1 MRNSPPTEISQ
12 SDVDDLLGQLQQIR
26 SSITA
31 ARESIAPLQANLAE
45 TYNEFQAVVGA
56 LRRQSMRLQAEI
68 TSLRIQIKRSTQDED
83 NAPQEDIE
91 DDDFIY
97 DKEEAITETSF
108 QDPEAVDKDMLLEHI
123 FRVLDPDIDD
133 ADAELVA
140 NIQGICTDPTA
151 SLADVLEELPWGVV
165 WTTCS
170 LQETLKDQYYR
181 LSIWQQALKLQL
193 ENLNRATELLQ
204 KDQRYALWQQR
215 QKSADEWQNFLD
227 SCLEQQ
233 QDQNYELQGELDR
246 LREEWRQVTN
256 SSNL

>member
-1 MRNSPPTEISQ
+1 MRNSPPTQISQ
-12 SDVDDLLGQLQQIR
+12 SDVDDLIGQLQQIR
-26 SSITA
+26 FSITT

-45 TYNEFQAVVGA
+45 TYNEFKAVVGG

-68 TSLRIQIKRSTQDED
+68 TSLRIQIKRFTQDED
-83 NAPQEDIE
+83 DAPQENIE

-140 NIQGICTDPTA
+140 NIQGICIDPSA

-181 LSIWQQALKLQL
+181 LSIWQQALKRQL
-193 ENLNRATELLQ
+193 ENLNRETERLQ
-204 KDQRYALWQQR
+204 QNQRYALWQQR
-215 QKSADEWQNFLD
+215 EKGEDEWQNFLD

-233 QDQNYELQGELDR
+233 QDQNYELQADLDR

>member
-1 MRNSPPTEISQ
+1 MSSTSTSEITQ
-12 SDVDDLLGQLQQIR
+12 GDIDNLLAQMQKLRQG
-26 SSITA
+26 ITT
-31 ARESIAPLQANLAE
+31 ARESIAPLEANLAE
-45 TYNEFQAVVGA
+45 TYNEFQAVVGV

-68 TSLRIQIKRSTQDED
+68 TSLRIQIKRFIQDED
-83 NAPQEDIE
+83 DAPQEDIE
-91 DDDFIY
+91 DNDFIY
-97 DKEEAITETSF
+97 DKEEAVKETSF

-123 FRVLDPDIDD
+123 FRILDPDIDD

-140 NIQGICTDPTA
+140 NIQGICTDPNA
-151 SLADVLEELPWGVV
+151 SLADVLEKLPWGVV

-181 LSIWQQALKLQL
+181 LDIWQQALKRQL

-215 QKSADEWQNFLD
+215 QKGADEWQNFLD
-227 SCLEQQ
+227 GCLEQQ

>member
-1 MRNSPPTEISQ
+1 MSSTSTSETTQGDIDN
-12 SDVDDLLGQLQQIR
+12 LLAQMQKLRQG
-26 SSITA
+26 ITT
-31 ARESIAPLQANLAE
+31 ARESIAPLEANLAE
-45 TYNEFQAVVGA
+45 TYNEFQAVVGG

-83 NAPQEDIE
+83 DAPQEDIE
-91 DDDFIY
+91 DNDLIY

-133 ADAELVA
+133 SDAELVA
-140 NIQGICTDPTA
+140 NIQGICTDPSA

-181 LSIWQQALKLQL
+181 LSIWQQALKRQL
-193 ENLNRATELLQ
+193 ENLNRATERLQ

-215 QKSADEWQNFLD
+215 QKGADEWHNFLD

-233 QDQNYELQGELDR
+233 QDQNYELQAELDR
-246 LREEWRQVTN
+246 LRQEWRQVTN

>member
-1 MRNSPPTEISQ
+1 MNNSPPTQISQ
-12 SDVDDLLGQLQQIR
+12 SDVDDLLRQLQEMR
-26 SSITA
+26 SSITT
-31 ARESIAPLQANLAE
+31 ARESIAPLEANLAE
-45 TYNEFQAVVGA
+45 TYNEFQAVVGV

-91 DDDFIY
+91 DNDFTY
-97 DKEEAITETSF
+97 DKEEVITEASF

-123 FRVLDPDIDD
+123 FRILDPDIDD

-140 NIQGICTDPTA
+140 NIQGICTDPNA
-151 SLADVLEELPWGVV
+151 SLADVLEKLPWGVV

-181 LSIWQQALKLQL
+181 LDIWQQALKRQL

-215 QKSADEWQNFLD
+215 QKGADEWQNFLD
-227 SCLEQQ
+227 GCLEQQ

-256 SSNL
+256 SRNL